1 MNQSPLDLLSED
13 DRKEL
18 ERLLSIVH
26 SETLSA
32 AAKLEEVARLLAKH
46 GLLIPAPVT
55 EQTWSATELAEEL
68 KVSAH
73 AVGRLATMHN
83 LKVAGFGG
91 WRLSKAPN
99 GKQIEIWGYNA
110 AGRARLLELMEK
122 SHDATCSTISSPA
135 VHSSECLSE

>member
-26 SETLSA
+26 SETLST

-55 EQTWSATELAEEL
+55 EQTWSATELAAEL
-68 KVSAH
+68 AISAQ

-99 GKQIEIWGYNA
+99 GKQIEIWVYNA
-110 AGRARLLELMEK
+110 AGRARLLELMELDHDRTTK
-122 SHDATCSTISSPA
+122 SQT
-135 VHSSECLSE
+135 